1 MSRDQKTYNLLLD
14 YLSGSLGEEEKLALE
29 KLWVDPEKRTE
40 FLERG
45 AIEHGGD
52 AYYRQKFEVLHQQMK
67 EEQSR
72 RTRFI
77 WMTGAAAA
85 AIILVFW
92 MFNFLGGGKEQLTL
106 KTLYADNVPNPNI
119 TVRGEGMTFC
129 MNPPLDPEKII
140 QELKDKENLDNIC
153 NRLLAVTYFNLQD
166 YQKSYENWIK
176 IDTNALFIDEVVW
189 YQSLSLLKLKKYKES
204 EQMLDSLL
212 KSAPL
217 SAFTNK
223 AQELKENLPALIKES
238 ESK

>member
-14 YLSGSLGEEEKLALE
+14 YLSGNLGEEEKLALE

-40 FLERG
+40 FLEIG

-77 WMTGAAAA
+77 WMAGSAAA
-85 AIILVFW
+85 AIILIFLL
-92 MFNFLGGGKEQLTL
+92 FNFLGGGKEQLTL

-166 YQKSYENWIK
+166 FQKSYENWIK

-217 SAFTNK
+217 SVFTNK